1 VKKFIA
7 SGFGIGL
14 IWEKYFH
21 QYKGGGTLASAFFA
35 LIIYVI
41 KLEVLTIALLTGL
54 LFIIY
59 FYVVSDEDAQNDPS
73 WITLDEIVGMGI
85 ASMSSPSQ
93 TMPLIVSF
101 IVFRMSDILKEPSLV
116 KEMEKIPG
124 KKGVLYDDIVA
135 GIVGLIAGSIVRQFI
150 F

>member
-1 VKKFIA
+1 MKKFIA

-101 IVFRMSDILKEPSLV
+101 IVFRMSDILKEPNLV
-116 KEMEKIPG
+116 KEMEKLGDNNG
-124 KKGVLYDDIVA
+124 KYRTRTVQSQTVPY
-135 GIVGLIAGSIVRQFI
+135 R
-150 F
+150 